1 MVLAHLTISCVFFG
15 FVQSALGAG
24 GSDHQLSISSGGN
37 NREALLHL
45 PPRTQ
50 GSTSSIPV
58 VTVLHTMAE
67 DPAATVTLTGFSD
80 LADQE
85 GFAVVYPK
93 GWEKANLEG
102 FFPLGIGYT
111 WNAGSCCPK
120 ACAKGTDDVTFIKDV
135 VAFVKANLANV
146 SGNDFVP
153 DEARFYLTGGSN
165 GGMMTNRI
173 GCQAPELFAAIA
185 PVAGPISSGSAHVW
199 GSDPFECPDLK
210 RPLPALYFQ
219 GTLDPLVPWVG
230 NPLLGF
236 PSAASY
242 RDQMKARNGILDN
255 EGMVTYEK
263 GDVTCTAF
271 GDVAS
276 NFTFCKHH
284 NQHCWPGHT
293 SQGPCTTNIDATTQ
307 IWAFFQNYRLSTNTL
322 AV

>member
-1 MVLAHLTISCVFFG
+1 MVLVRSCALLVSMR
-15 FVQSALGAG
+15 SALGAG
-24 GSDHQLSISSGGN
+24 GSDHKLSISSGGN
-37 NREALLHL
+37 SREALLHL
-45 PPRTQ
+45 PPK
-50 GSTSSIPV
+50 TSGNQSPIPV

-67 DPAATVTLTGFSD
+67 DPEATVTLTGFSD

-93 GWEKANLEG
+93 GWERANLEAY
-102 FFPLGIGYT
+102 FPLGIGYT

-135 VAFVKANLANV
+135 VAYVKANLADV
-146 SGNDFVP
+146 SGNDFAP
-153 DEARFYLTGGSN
+153 DETRFYLTGGSN

-185 PVAGPISSGSAHVW
+185 PVAGPIISGSAVVW
-199 GSDPFECPDLK
+199 GSDPFECPDLEK
-210 RPLPALYFQ
+210 PLPALYFQ

-242 RDQMKARNGILDN
+242 TDQMKARNGISDD
-255 EGMVTYEK
+255 EGAVTYQK

-271 GDVAS
+271 GDVTS

-307 IWAFFQNYRLSTNTL
+307 IWAFFQNYRLSTSTL

>member
-1 MVLAHLTISCVFFG
+1 MG
-15 FVQSALGAG
+15 
-24 GSDHQLSISSGGN
+24 
-37 NREALLHL
+37 
-45 PPRTQ
+45 
-50 GSTSSIPV
+50 
-58 VTVLHTMAE
+58 
-67 DPAATVTLTGFSD
+67 
-80 LADQE
+80 
-85 GFAVVYPK
+85 
-93 GWEKANLEG
+93 GWERANLEG
-102 FFPLGIGYT
+102 YFPFGIGYT

-135 VAFVKANLANV
+135 VAYVKANLADV

-153 DEARFYLTGGSN
+153 DETRFYLTGGSN

-185 PVAGPISSGSAHVW
+185 PVAGPIANGKAIVW
-199 GSDPFECPDLK
+199 GSDPFDCPDLEN
-210 RPLPALYFQ
+210 PLPALYFQ
-219 GTLDPLVPWVG
+219 DTLDPLVPWVG

-242 RDQMKARNGILDN
+242 TDQMKARNGISDD
-255 EGMVTYEK
+255 EGTVTYQK

-276 NFTFCKHH
+276 NFTFCQHH

-307 IWAFFQNYRLSTNTL
+307 IWAFFQNYRLSTSTF
-322 AV
+322 VV